1 MNPSFVRIFIKT
13 LRVGKELKLPSIY
26 SNTYFNGDIETSA
39 LQAFTIYNKE
49 PKNLSKKNSFTK
61 IPSIYS
67 NRYNYREAED
77 FFLKDNNRN

>member
-26 SNTYFNGDIETSA
+26 SNTYFYGDIETSA
-39 LQAFTIYNKE
+39 LKAFTIYNKK
-49 PKNLSKKNSFTK
+49 PTNLSEEKSLLK

-77 FFLKDNNRN
+77 FFLKDNK